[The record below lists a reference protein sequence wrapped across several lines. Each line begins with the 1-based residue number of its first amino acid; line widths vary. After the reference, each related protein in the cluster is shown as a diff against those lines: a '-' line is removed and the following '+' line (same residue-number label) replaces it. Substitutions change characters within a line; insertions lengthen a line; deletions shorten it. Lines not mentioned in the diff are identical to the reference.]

1 MTNCNFNHMEKRV
14 QKFDITIQAKNS
26 KSVLSLKGVDYDY
39 FLKAYSD
46 YAEKLSKNE
55 AEGNYIKSMRNA
67 KKVTHNPLT
76 NINSN

>member
-1 MTNCNFNHMEKRV
+1 MINYNFNHMEKRV

-67 KKVTHNPLT
+67 KKVTHNPLI
-76 NINSN
+76 NINS

>member
-1 MTNCNFNHMEKRV
+1 MTSCNFNHMKKRV

-76 NINSN
+76 NINSK

>member
-1 MTNCNFNHMEKRV
+1 MKKRV

-67 KKVTHNPLT
+67 KKVAHNPLT
-76 NINSN
+76 NINSK

>member
-1 MTNCNFNHMEKRV
+1 MEKRMR
-14 QKFDITIQAKNS
+14 KFDVTIQATNS

-55 AEGNYIKSMRNA
+55 IEGNNVKSMRSA
-67 KKVTHNPLT
+67 KHVNHNPLN
-76 NINSN
+76 NINTM